1 MGRRTGILGG
11 TFDPIHVGHLFVASE
26 AARTLALDEVLLLP
40 SRTPPHRPVDPSASV
55 FHRFAMVALAASTDA
70 RLVASD
76 LELLRE
82 GPSYTADTLR
92 TLHAAGHDAWQLFF
106 LAGADACAEIATWRD
121 YPAVLDLAHFVVCS
135 RPGTPATSLP
145 SRLPDLARRMLPVNM
160 AYGHPGS
167 ACPERS
173 RREAPGLRRPDAEA
187 GAAHAV
193 VLQGTNTHIFLLDCP
208 TPDVSSTDIRARA
221 RAGRPLAGL
230 VPPEV
235 DHYIRRHGLYG
246 ASSGAAA
253 AGRPAAG
260 TLHE

>member
-11 TFDPIHVGHLFVASE
+11 TFDPIHVGHLFVATE
-26 AARTLALDEVLLLP
+26 AARALALDEVLLLP
-40 SRTPPHRPVDPSASV
+40 SRTPPHRPVDPSTSV
-55 FHRFAMVALAASTDA
+55 FQRFAMVALAASTNA

-76 LELLRE
+76 LELLRQ

-92 TLHAAGHDAWQLFF
+92 MLHTAGHEAWQLFF
-106 LAGADACAEIATWRD
+106 LAGADAFAEIATWRD

-135 RPGTPATSLP
+135 RSGTPATSLP
-145 SRLPDLARRMLPVNM
+145 AALPDLARRMVPVNM
-160 AYGHPGS
+160 AHGHPG
-167 ACPERS
+167 
-173 RREAPGLRRPDAEA
+173 APFDFAQGRKATGLRKPGAEA
-187 GAAHAV
+187 GRARAV
-193 VLQGTNTHIFLLDCP
+193 ALQGTHTRIFLLDCP

-230 VPPEV
+230 VLPEV

-246 ASSGAAA
+246 ASSGAAS

-260 TLHE
+260 NLHE

>member
-1 MGRRTGILGG
+1 M
-11 TFDPIHVGHLFVASE
+11 
-26 AARTLALDEVLLLP
+26 
-40 SRTPPHRPVDPSASV
+40 
-55 FHRFAMVALAASTDA
+55 
-70 RLVASD
+70 
-76 LELLRE
+76 
-82 GPSYTADTLR
+82 
-92 TLHAAGHDAWQLFF
+92 LHAAGHEAWQLFF
-106 LAGADACAEIATWRD
+106 LAGADAFAEIATWRD

-145 SRLPDLARRMLPVNM
+145 AGLPDLVRRMLPVNM
-160 AYGHPGS
+160 ASGHP
-167 ACPERS
+167 AA
-173 RREAPGLRRPDAEA
+173 EAAGLRKPDAAPDRPGEE
-187 GAAHAV
+187 
-193 VLQGTNTHIFLLDCP
+193 TRIFLLDCP

-260 TLHE
+260 NLHE